1 MRDFR
6 NGGKESSKNN
16 QVSSENKII
25 IKNQHGVQNLG
36 NILNFPVTGLPDGQY
51 HAGTC
56 VFPENLTEIY
66 SF

>member
-1 MRDFR
+1 MLMRDFR

-36 NILNFPVTGLPDGQY
+36 NILNFPVTGSQMVNIMQEL
-51 HAGTC
+51 
-56 VFPENLTEIY
+56 VFFPKI
-66 SF
+66 

>member
-36 NILNFPVTGLPDGQY
+36 NILNFPVTGSQMVNIMQEL
-51 HAGTC
+51 
-56 VFPENLTEIY
+56 VFFPKI
-66 SF
+66 